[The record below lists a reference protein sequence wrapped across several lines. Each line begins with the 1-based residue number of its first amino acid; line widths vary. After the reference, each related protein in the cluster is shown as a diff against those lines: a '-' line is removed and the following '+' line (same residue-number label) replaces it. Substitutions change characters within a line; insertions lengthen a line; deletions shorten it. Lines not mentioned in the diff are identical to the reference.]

1 MKIVKL
7 ISISCMVV
15 SIVFSGCKEKHS
27 NSSASKDEVATD
39 TLVYDTAPRWSN
51 TGDKILF
58 YTYRHDSE
66 GAELYTV
73 HPDKTGLTRLTDTFH
88 NEWWSDF
95 SPEDDIIYV
104 SSDYGKSERFGGSE
118 IFELKTDGTFT
129 RITFSADS
137 NSFNIHPRVSSDG
150 SQMLYCSDCLGT
162 DVNSEIFL
170 IKSDGSNPVNLSN
183 HPSVDKYGSW
193 SPDGKNILFESNR
206 TGNFEIYVMNLETK
220 DLVQLTNNE
229 FDDIQGDWSVN
240 NEIVFISNRDGDNEV
255 FIMKSDGSDQ
265 RQITFNNDKD
275 VLPSWSPDGEKI
287 AFSSYRLG
295 KKDKGDIFLI
305 NSNGENEVMLTKK

>member
-1 MKIVKL
+1 YITT
-7 ISISCMVV
+7 SIILV
-15 SIVFSGCKEKHS
+15 GCKQKESKI
-27 NSSASKDEVATD
+27 SAAKDKIATD

-51 TGDKILF
+51 AGDKILF

-73 HPDKTGLTRLTDTFH
+73 NPDKTQLTRLTETYH

-118 IFELKTDGTFT
+118 IFELKADGTFT

-137 NSFNIHPRVSSDG
+137 NSFNIHPRVSLDG
-150 SQMLYCSDCLGT
+150 SQLLYCSDCLGT
-162 DVNSEIFL
+162 DVNSEIIL
-170 IKSDGSNPVNLSN
+170 INADGTNPVNLTN
-183 HPSVDKYGSW
+183 HPSADKYGNW
-193 SPDGKNILFESNR
+193 SPDGKSILFASNR

-220 DLVQLTNNE
+220 ELTQLTNNE
-229 FDDIQGDWSVN
+229 YDDIQGDWSIN
-240 NEIVFISNRDGDNEV
+240 DEIVFTSNRDGDFEV
-255 FIMKSDGSDQ
+255 FTMKSDGSDQ
-265 RQITFNNDKD
+265 KQITFNNDKD
-275 VLPSWSPDGEKI
+275 VLPSWSPEGDRI

-305 NSNGENEVMLTKK
+305 NRNGENEMMLTKK